1 MQSPS
6 RNPHPAYGSSSR
18 VSRMLSIFIIPL
30 VLLTLLTMAGCAK
43 NLGPGTAQGILV
55 KFNPGAEIAQVSAME
70 SEVGLQQIKAI
81 PELDV
86 RVYRITSAKSVNE
99 AITICEKKPFVAYA
113 EPNYQYK
120 GLKN

>member
-1 MQSPS
+1 MKSPLVNF
-6 RNPHPAYGSSSR
+6 RPANGGTSL
-18 VSRMLSIFIIPL
+18 VSRMLSVFVQL
-30 VLLTLLTMAGCAK
+30 LALLTLLTMAGCAK

-81 PELDV
+81 AELDV
-86 RVYRITSAKSVNE
+86 RVYRITSSKSIKE
-99 AITICEKKPFVAYA
+99 AIAICEKKPFVAYA

>member
-1 MQSPS
+1 
-6 RNPHPAYGSSSR
+6 
-18 VSRMLSIFIIPL
+18 MLSIFIIPL